1 MLRLW
6 RQNFMTTRLQFITA
20 NSYVNCVPMRFF
32 SVSDYSCK
40 SSFTN
45 TLKSQ
50 RARQSRPEI
59 APYSISAHWKTSHR
73 FVTQLRSHKK
83 FCEDNAWW
91 SRQEKRLCCCPI
103 QNTCCRT
110 DCDGEDE
117 LESGVSRSLDRCQHP
132 ELQVLARA
140 RSVSNSRLIDFDSTI
155 KKVKLNTFVT
165 HENQQRVAVIEGLEW
180 HVDRKEVIKLISG
193 YGLEEKD
200 VVLEY

>member
-1 MLRLW
+1 M
-6 RQNFMTTRLQFITA
+6 
-20 NSYVNCVPMRFF
+20 
-32 SVSDYSCK
+32 
-40 SSFTN
+40 
-45 TLKSQ
+45 
-50 RARQSRPEI
+50 
-59 APYSISAHWKTSHR
+59 
-73 FVTQLRSHKK
+73 
-83 FCEDNAWW
+83 
-91 SRQEKRLCCCPI
+91 
-103 QNTCCRT
+103 
-110 DCDGEDE
+110 
-117 LESGVSRSLDRCQHP
+117 ESGVSRSLDRCQHP